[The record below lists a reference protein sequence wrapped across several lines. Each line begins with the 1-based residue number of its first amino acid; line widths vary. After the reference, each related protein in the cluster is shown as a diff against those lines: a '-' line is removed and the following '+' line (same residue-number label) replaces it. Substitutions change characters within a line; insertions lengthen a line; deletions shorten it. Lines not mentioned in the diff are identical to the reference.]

1 MLLLSILL
9 FWLPLIGPFLAGF
22 VGGKKA
28 GGVLAAIAAV
38 LIPVVVLGV
47 LLFALGTALSGV
59 PLIGMLAGA
68 GGFVLILAELG
79 PLILGAFIG
88 GLIA

>member
-1 MLLLSILL
+1 
-9 FWLPLIGPFLAGF
+9 
-22 VGGKKA
+22 
-28 GGVLAAIAAV
+28 